1 VVGRQ
6 GKQQAV
12 HHQDVLEV
20 VDHTLAVQEV
30 HGSAQEVP
38 VQRLGEA
45 QTAGLARH
53 VRNCN
58 DLLKRYNLHR
68 GDDDDNEEVAG
79 AEGPE
84 EARNHD
90 KGPYCARYEVG
101 LLLFVLALGLLFGEL
116 ALSAWEGRYRQAGA
130 CCHTGGVT
138 SSFLVGLPGS
148 LNSDMLCE
156 GLLARGLLALRALCW
171 NLTSFRG
178 RAIVG
183 GGVGCVRS

>member
-1 VVGRQ
+1 MVGCQ

-20 VDHTLAVQEV
+20 VYHTLAVQEV

-38 VQRLGEA
+38 VERLGEA

-58 DLLKRYNLHR
+58 DLLERYDLHR
-68 GDDDDNEEVAG
+68 GDDDNDEEVAG

-90 KGPYCARYEVG
+90 
-101 LLLFVLALGLLFGEL
+101 
-116 ALSAWEGRYRQAGA
+116 
-130 CCHTGGVT
+130 
-138 SSFLVGLPGS
+138 
-148 LNSDMLCE
+148 
-156 GLLARGLLALRALCW
+156 
-171 NLTSFRG
+171 
-178 RAIVG
+178 
-183 GGVGCVRS
+183 